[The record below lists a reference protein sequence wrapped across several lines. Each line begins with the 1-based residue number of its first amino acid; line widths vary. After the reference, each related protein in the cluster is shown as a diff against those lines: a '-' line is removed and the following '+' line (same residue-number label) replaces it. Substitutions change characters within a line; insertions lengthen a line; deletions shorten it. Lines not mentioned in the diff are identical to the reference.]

1 MNSLARA
8 AARPAIPSRIPNVAI
23 DDALA
28 WGACAIVVLVVV
40 VALAWRTAPTW
51 PVTVTRPR
59 GLGDSPPDAAPV
71 RPWRIVAPWTPV
83 GASTL
88 LLAVVGFNYRVT
100 NNRSESPPWTAVV
113 AAATHECQKPGMGD
127 YDYRHVWWQLQ
138 TSCSRV

>member
-1 MNSLARA
+1 MNGLAKA
-8 AARPAIPSRIPNVAI
+8 AARPTIPSCIPNVAI

-28 WGACAIVVLVVV
+28 RGLCAIVVLVVV
-40 VALAWRTAPTW
+40 VALAWRTASTW

-83 GASTL
+83 GASVL
-88 LLAVVGFNYRVT
+88 LPAVVEFSYRVT

-127 YDYRHVWWQLQ
+127 YDYRHVWWQVRTL
-138 TSCSRV
+138 CSRV